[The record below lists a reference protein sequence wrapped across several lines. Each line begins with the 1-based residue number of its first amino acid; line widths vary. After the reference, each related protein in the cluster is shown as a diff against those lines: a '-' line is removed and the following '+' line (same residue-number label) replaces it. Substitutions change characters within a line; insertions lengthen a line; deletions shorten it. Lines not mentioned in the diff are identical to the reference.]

1 MAGILIVEDDK
12 DLRELL
18 KASLTKS
25 GDHLVIDASN
35 GKEALQKFKSLLVD
49 LVITDLVMPE
59 QDGIGLIME
68 LRKIKPGLKI
78 IAISGGGKVGPSNY
92 LSIAETLGAN
102 AVFAKPFSIKSLLE
116 KVDEIIKV
124 DYDL

>member
-25 GDHLVIDASN
+25 GDHLIIDASN

>member
-1 MAGILIVEDDK
+1 MAGILIVEDDS

-18 KASLTKS
+18 KSSFLKR

-35 GKEALQKFKSLLVD
+35 GKEALHKFKLLLVD

-59 QDGIGLIME
+59 MDGIGLIME
-68 LRKIKPGLKI
+68 LKKLKPSIKI
-78 IAISGGGKVGPSNY
+78 IAISGGGKIGPSNY

-102 AVFAKPFSIKSLLE
+102 AIFTKPFSIKNMMD
-116 KVDEIIKV
+116 KVDELI
-124 DYDL
+124 

>member
-1 MAGILIVEDDK
+1 MEDDK

-25 GDHLVIDASN
+25 GDHLIIDASN